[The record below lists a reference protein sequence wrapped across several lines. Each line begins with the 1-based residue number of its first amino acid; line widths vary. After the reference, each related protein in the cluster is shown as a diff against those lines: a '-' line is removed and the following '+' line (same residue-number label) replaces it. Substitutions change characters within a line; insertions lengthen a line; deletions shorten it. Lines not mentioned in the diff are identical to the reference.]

1 MTGLYTVEALQ
12 RQEGMVASLR
22 SKGAP
27 RLETTQRANI
37 AYGPQ
42 HIKKPN
48 TITTTIFVTSFSA
61 FWVEAESAWAL
72 AAW

>member
-1 MTGLYTVEALQ
+1 MTGLYTVEALL
-12 RQEGMVASLR
+12 RQDGMVAILR
-22 SKGAP
+22 SNASP
-27 RLETTQRANI
+27 RWETIHREKE

-42 HIKKPN
+42 HNKKPN
-48 TITTTIFVTSFSA
+48 TITTTIFVTSLSA

>member
-1 MTGLYTVEALQ
+1 M
-12 RQEGMVASLR
+12 
-22 SKGAP
+22 
-27 RLETTQRANI
+27 TQRAKQ

-42 HIKKPN
+42 HNKKPN